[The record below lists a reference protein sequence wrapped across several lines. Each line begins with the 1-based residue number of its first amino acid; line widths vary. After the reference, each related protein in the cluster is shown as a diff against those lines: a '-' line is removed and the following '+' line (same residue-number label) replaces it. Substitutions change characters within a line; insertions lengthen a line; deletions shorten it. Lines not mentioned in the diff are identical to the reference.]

1 MYPSSHMVWLLEQSA
16 LCPPFPPPASD
27 TNLSPFLYPSL
38 PSQSPGS
45 PAPAT
50 PQGTEAV
57 VSEVEQERE
66 EEEEEEEAS
75 VEFVLSSDV
84 EDDYEPELL
93 LVPEGQPVNQPM
105 LAAAQSLHRE
115 ATKWSSKVFD
125 GYKICILHRAMCIPP
140 LSLHQ

>member
-1 MYPSSHMVWLLEQSA
+1 MPS
-16 LCPPFPPPASD
+16 FPTSASD

-66 EEEEEEEAS
+66 EEEEEEAS
-75 VEFVLSSDV
+75 VEFVLSDV

-115 ATKWSSKVFD
+115 ATKWSSKVFK

-140 LSLHQ
+140 LHQ